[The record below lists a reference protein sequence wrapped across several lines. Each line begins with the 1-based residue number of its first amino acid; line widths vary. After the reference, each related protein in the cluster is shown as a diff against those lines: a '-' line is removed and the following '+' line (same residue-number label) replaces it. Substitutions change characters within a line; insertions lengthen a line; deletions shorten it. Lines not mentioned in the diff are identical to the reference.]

1 MLGCNSTFADRASTP
16 PPHCWGGTNV
26 KVSLA
31 LWPRQAQPRMGRWSI
46 AHGDGSA
53 EPWVR
58 GSSTPQSPKWDGRTA
73 PMAPRSAAPFGAGL
87 CLERAPPG
95 SQSLAG
101 GCIPSPHS
109 GLSMGLT
116 DRRRLQLCY
125 CIPDPLRIGGA
136 GQQAASLLEGGGTER
151 AGPKTATPGNPAQ
164 IDARWGPGSTGQYA
178 RKPQVEGK
186 PGVAYCTAWT
196 NVAHVSYSRRLP
208 QKSRSAPWMD

>member
-1 MLGCNSTFADRASTP
+1 MMKDVICGLI
-16 PPHCWGGTNV
+16 
-26 KVSLA
+26 SLINC
-31 LWPRQAQPRMGRWSI
+31 PSEI
-46 AHGDGSA
+46 AA
-53 EPWVR
+53 
-58 GSSTPQSPKWDGRTA
+58 
-73 PMAPRSAAPFGAGL
+73 FGAGL

-125 CIPDPLRIGGA
+125 CTLDAPRIGGA
-136 GQQAASLLEGGGTER
+136 GQQAVSLLEGGGTKR
-151 AGPKTATPGNPAQ
+151 AGPKATTQGNPAQ

-196 NVAHVSYSRRLP
+196 NVAHVSYSGGVRDWMNGWMEEWMIARHRPIQPSSHPFIPPSPGRQGACRR
-208 QKSRSAPWMD
+208 